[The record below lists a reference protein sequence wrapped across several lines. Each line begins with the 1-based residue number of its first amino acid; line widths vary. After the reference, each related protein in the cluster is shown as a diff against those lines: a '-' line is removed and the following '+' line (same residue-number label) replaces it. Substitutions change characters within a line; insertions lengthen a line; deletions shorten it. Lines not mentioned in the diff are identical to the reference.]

1 MSSNRDG
8 KKASSATQTS
18 AYTLNRLQNAAFSTT
33 LETRTG
39 PVLLRVYEC
48 SAVASSDCFTKGKY
62 AKKGKT
68 VLGRRESTAPSSPS
82 TLTASTMSPPPSP
95 TKGPIS
101 PEERVD
107 WQRRQNA
114 AHGAL
119 LAQEEFHL
127 SQEAGVS
134 ETLGLDEE
142 GLQFLVWNAGWIS
155 PSGTIKGIRNA
166 GEVTRSGQ
174 EEDGTLAQDGAAA
187 SGEDPALHKGR
198 KVTTYFLPHGFP
210 DDPKWRALREFQENH
225 RKPPFAEALHS
236 RACPSVTI
244 DLHFMQ
250 RRVERSGEEG
260 DGSVMY
266 AVTGHNGLFHDKARA
281 MAVFKATPGAE
292 LKASCDE
299 EELWKFLKE
308 DMARMSVAA
317 SAKAAVTASAPQS

>member
-1 MSSNRDG
+1 
-8 KKASSATQTS
+8 
-18 AYTLNRLQNAAFSTT
+18 
-33 LETRTG
+33 
-39 PVLLRVYEC
+39 
-48 SAVASSDCFTKGKY
+48 
-62 AKKGKT
+62 
-68 VLGRRESTAPSSPS
+68 
-82 TLTASTMSPPPSP
+82 MSPPPSP

-142 GLQFLVWNAGWIS
+142 GLQFLARNAGWIS
-155 PSGTIKGIRNA
+155 PSGTIKGIRKA

-174 EEDGTLAQDGAAA
+174 EVRWHIDRVMASAERKPIPSAAPVEYPSPTREDDVPNDDDMVPLLTQEDGTLA
-187 SGEDPALHKGR
+187 GEDPALPPVPKAGKVTTSVHKGR

-225 RKPPFAEALHS
+225 CKPPFAEASHS
-236 RACPSVTI
+236 HACPSVTI
-244 DLHFMQ
+244 DPHFMQ

-266 AVTGHNGLFHDKARA
+266 AVTGHNGLFHDKAHA
-281 MAVFKATPGAE
+281 TAVFKATPGAE

-299 EELWKFLKE
+299 EELWKFVEE

-317 SAKAAVTASAPQS
+317 SAKAAATASAPQS